1 MVKIEKIINNNLVRS
16 INDKGQYVILMG
28 CGIGFQKKVGSLI
41 DESKVTQFYTL
52 QDKSSK
58 LENLLTLVPEKYIQT
73 ANEVINYAKSALGK
87 KLNDNI
93 YITLTDHISFSVERF
108 KEGITV
114 KNALLWEIRRFYNHE
129 YLIAKES
136 LQIIKRRLG
145 VELPED
151 EAGFIALHLVNASM
165 NSIDLGITTEM
176 TKVIQRVLSIVKY
189 HFKVKIDEYS
199 LHYERFLTHLK
210 FFVQRVF
217 TDAEIDEPD
226 KGFLLALKEQ
236 YRNEYLCTLKV
247 RDYIMKEYNKELTED
262 ELIYLTVHLRRIT
275 SNN

>member
-1 MVKIEKIINNNLVRS
+1 MKIEKIINNNLVRS
-16 INDKGQYVILMG
+16 INDKGQFVILMG
-28 CGIGFQKKVGSLI
+28 CGIGFQKKVGSQI
-41 DESKVTQFYTL
+41 DESKVNQVYIL
-52 QDKSSK
+52 QDKNSK
-58 LENLLTLVPEKYIQT
+58 LEELLTRVPEIYIKI
-73 ANEVINYAKSALGK
+73 ANEVINYIKSSLGK

-93 YITLTDHISFSVERF
+93 YITLTDHISFAVERF
-108 KEGITV
+108 KKGIVV

-129 YLIAKES
+129 YLIAKEA
-136 LQIIKRRLG
+136 LQIIKRRLN

-151 EAGFIALHLVNASM
+151 EAGFIALHIVNASM
-165 NSIDLGITTEM
+165 NSMDLGITTEM
-176 TKVIQRVLSIVKY
+176 TKVIDRILSIVKY
-189 HFKVKIDEYS
+189 HFKVDIDEYS

>member
-1 MVKIEKIINNNLVRS
+1 MKIEKIINNNLVRS
-16 INDKGQYVILMG
+16 INDKGQFVILMG
-28 CGIGFQKKVGSLI
+28 CGIGFQKKQVAKLM
-41 DESKVTQFYTL
+41 KVNQVYIL
-52 QDKSSK
+52 QDKNSK
-58 LENLLTLVPEKYIQT
+58 LEELLTRVPEIYIKT
-73 ANEVINYAKSALGK
+73 ANEVINYIKSSLGK

-93 YITLTDHISFSVERF
+93 YITLTDHISFAVERL
-108 KEGITV
+108 KKGIVV

-129 YLIAKES
+129 YLIAKEA
-136 LQIIKRRLG
+136 LQIIKRRLN
-145 VELPED
+145 VELPKD
-151 EAGFIALHLVNASM
+151 EAGFIALHIVNASM
-165 NSIDLGITTEM
+165 NSMDLGITTEM
-176 TKVIQRVLSIVKY
+176 TKVIDRILSIVKY
-189 HFKVKIDEYS
+189 HFKVDIDEYS

>member
-1 MVKIEKIINNNLVRS
+1 MKIEKIINNNLVRS
-16 INDKGQYVILMG
+16 INDKGQHVILMG
-28 CGIGFQKKVGSLI
+28 CGIGFQKKVGSQV
-41 DESKVTQFYTL
+41 DESKITQIYTL

-58 LENLLTLVPEKYIQT
+58 LEELLTRVPEEHIKT
-73 ANEVINYAKSALGK
+73 ANEVINYIKSALGK

-93 YITLTDHISFSVERF
+93 YITLTDHISFAVERF
-108 KEGITV
+108 KKGIVV

-129 YLIAKES
+129 YLIAKET
-136 LQIIKRRLG
+136 LQIIKRRLN

-151 EAGFIALHLVNASM
+151 EAGFIALHIVNASM
-165 NSIDLGITTEM
+165 NSVDLGITTEM
-176 TKVIQRVLSIVKY
+176 TKVIDRILSIVKY
-189 HFKVKIDEYS
+189 HFKVDIDEYS

-226 KGFLLALKEQ
+226 KGFLLVLKEQ

>member
-1 MVKIEKIINNNLVRS
+1 MKIEKIINNNLVRS
-16 INDKGQYVILMG
+16 INDKGQFVILMG
-28 CGIGFQKKVGSLI
+28 CGIGFQKKVGSQI
-41 DESKVTQFYTL
+41 DESKVNQVYIL
-52 QDKSSK
+52 QDKNSK
-58 LENLLTLVPEKYIQT
+58 LEELLTRVPEIYIKT
-73 ANEVINYAKSALGK
+73 ANEVINYIKSSLGK

-93 YITLTDHISFSVERF
+93 YITLTDHISFAVERF
-108 KEGITV
+108 KKGIVV

-129 YLIAKES
+129 YLIAKEA
-136 LQIIKRRLG
+136 LQIIKRRLN

-151 EAGFIALHLVNASM
+151 EAGFIALHIVNASM
-165 NSIDLGITTEM
+165 NSMDLGITTEM
-176 TKVIQRVLSIVKY
+176 TKVIDRILSIVKY
-189 HFKVKIDEYS
+189 HFKVDIDEYS

>member
-1 MVKIEKIINNNLVRS
+1 MKIEKIINNNLVRS
-16 INDKGQYVILMG
+16 INDKGKFVILIG
-28 CGIGFQKKVGSLI
+28 CGIGYKKKVGSQI
-41 DESKVTQFYTL
+41 DESKVNQVYIL
-52 QDKSSK
+52 QDKNSK
-58 LENLLTLVPEKYIQT
+58 LEELLTRVPEIYIKT
-73 ANEVINYAKSALGK
+73 ANEVINYIKSSLGK

-93 YITLTDHISFSVERF
+93 YITLTDHISFACWAF
-108 KEGITV
+108 KKRIVV
-114 KNALLWEIRRFYNHE
+114 KNALLWEIHRFYNHE
-129 YLIAKES
+129 YLIAKEA
-136 LQIIKRRLG
+136 LQIIKRRLN

-151 EAGFIALHLVNASM
+151 EAGFIALHIVNASM
-165 NSIDLGITTEM
+165 NSMDLGITTEM
-176 TKVIQRVLSIVKY
+176 TKVIDRILSIVKY
-189 HFKVKIDEYS
+189 HFKVDIDEYS

-262 ELIYLTVHLRRIT
+262 ELIYLTVHIRRIT

>member
-1 MVKIEKIINNNLVRS
+1 MKIEKIINNNLVRS
-16 INDKGQYVILMG
+16 INDKGQHVILMG
-28 CGIGFQKKVGSLI
+28 CGIGFQKKVGSQV
-41 DESKVTQFYTL
+41 DESKITQIYTL

-58 LENLLTLVPEKYIQT
+58 LEELLTRVPEEHIKT
-73 ANEVINYAKSALGK
+73 ANEVINYIKSALGK

-93 YITLTDHISFSVERF
+93 YITLTDHISFAVERF
-108 KEGITV
+108 KKGIVV

-129 YLIAKES
+129 YLIAKEA
-136 LQIIKRRLG
+136 LQIIKRRLN

-151 EAGFIALHLVNASM
+151 EAGFIALHIVNASM
-165 NSIDLGITTEM
+165 NSVDLGITTEM
-176 TKVIQRVLSIVKY
+176 TKVIDRILSIVKY
-189 HFKVKIDEYS
+189 HFKVDIDEYS

-226 KGFLLALKEQ
+226 KGFLLVLKEQ

-247 RDYIMKEYNKELTED
+247 RDYIVKEYNKELTED